1 MDDAL
6 ELGMV
11 RGLGTVAVAMVALP
25 VVAWFEGLRG
35 SRTEAAS
42 GTVSR
47 GPRGALT
54 ALATAIKLLEKR
66 APRTLDADRLL
77 HAMAPVLGLVPTVAL
92 LAVVPL
98 TPDDP
103 VAAPLPFVLAL
114 PLFSTGAIALAGVG
128 GGNKLALHT
137 ALRLV
142 ALRLSMLVVLA
153 LGALGSALAAGSLGL
168 TDVEGA
174 QARELV
180 GALPRWGMFID
191 APGFAAAVLAL
202 AIHAQR
208 VVRARTVPSLSEPWH
223 GEATGPVLLG
233 HRMFESLDLLAGAAL
248 LAVLFFGGSHLP
260 WLGDAGPL
268 ATVVK
273 IALALAL
280 VVVVR
285 NLLPTLT
292 PGVGVRLC
300 WTALVPLAAAGVGVA
315 WILR

>member
-1 MDDAL
+1 MDDVVAL
-6 ELGMV
+6 GIV
-11 RGLGTVAVAMVALP
+11 RGLGTVAVALVALP

-35 SRTEAAS
+35 TRTEAAS

-66 APRTLDADRLL
+66 APRTRETDRLL
-77 HAMAPVLGLVPTVAL
+77 HAAAPVLGLIPTVAT

-98 TPDDP
+98 TAHDP
-103 VAAPLPFVLAL
+103 VATPLPVPLAL
-114 PLFSTGAIALAGVG
+114 ALLSTGAVALAGVG

-142 ALRLSMLVVLA
+142 ALRLSVFVVLA
-153 LGALGSALAAGSLGL
+153 VGALGSALAAGSLEL
-168 TDVEGA
+168 PEIVGA
-174 QARELV
+174 QARPLWGV
-180 GALPRWGMFID
+180 LPRWGMFVD
-191 APGFAAAVLAL
+191 ALGFAASVLAV

-208 VVRARTVPSLSEPWH
+208 VVRARTVASLSEPWH

-233 HRMFESLDLLAGAAL
+233 HRMFESLDLLASAAL
-248 LAVLFFGGSHLP
+248 LAVVFLGGSHLP
-260 WLGDAGPL
+260 WLGDAGAL
-268 ATVVK
+268 VTVVK
-273 IALALAL
+273 LALALAL
-280 VVVVR
+280 IVAVR

-300 WTALVPLAAAGVGVA
+300 WLALTPMAAIGALGA
-315 WILR
+315 WLLS

>member
-1 MDDAL
+1 MDEAL
-6 ELGMV
+6 WLGIV
-11 RGLGTVAVAMVALP
+11 RGLGTFAVALVALP

-35 SRTEAAS
+35 SRTEAAA
-42 GTVSR
+42 GVVSR

-77 HAMAPVLGLVPTVAL
+77 HAVAPVLGLVPTVAVI
-92 LAVVPL
+92 AVVPL
-98 TPDDP
+98 TPGDP

-114 PLFSTGAIALAGVG
+114 SLFSTGAIALAGVG
-128 GGNKLALHT
+128 GGNRLALHT

-142 ALRLSMLVVLA
+142 ALRLSVLVVVA

-168 TDVEGA
+168 PEILAA
-174 QARELV
+174 QARPLV
-180 GALPRWGMFID
+180 GALPRWGAFLD
-191 APGFAAAVLAL
+191 APGFAAAVLAF

-233 HRMFESLDLLAGAAL
+233 HRMFESLDLLASAAL
-248 LAVLFFGGSHLP
+248 IAVLFLGGSHLP
-260 WLGDAGPL
+260 WLDDAG
-268 ATVVK
+268 AVVTVVK
-273 IALALAL
+273 LAGALALIVA
-280 VVVVR
+280 VR

-300 WTALVPLAAAGVGVA
+300 WTALAPLAALGVGVV
-315 WILR
+315 WLLR